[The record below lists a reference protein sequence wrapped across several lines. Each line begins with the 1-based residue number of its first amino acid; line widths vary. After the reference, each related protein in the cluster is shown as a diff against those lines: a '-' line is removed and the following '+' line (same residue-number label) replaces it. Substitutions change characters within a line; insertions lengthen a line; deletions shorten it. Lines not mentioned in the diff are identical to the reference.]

1 MRARVREESFTNVK
15 QKTSTIILFDI
26 VVVCIKKKPIKKLP
40 ITNLLIFDSTFA
52 DRDTM
57 IDE

>member
-26 VVVCIKKKPIKKLP
+26 VVVCIKKSQLRNFPLQ
-40 ITNLLIFDSTFA
+40 TY
-52 DRDTM
+52 
-57 IDE
+57 